1 MTTPPR
7 DPSAG
12 TAEPGA
18 PDDATDDA
26 RDDARDDSLDE
37 GGDFEETPSAELAHQ
52 RIIAA
57 LGELNAEA
65 RPRDDWQSRVL
76 TSIRNR
82 EPTSPVLAASGAAAT
97 TAAPTAPA
105 AAATETSSSTA
116 AAGAPGLAPVIPLF
130 RRRSFQVVTGGAL
143 AAAAAL
149 VLWVKS
155 PGTGPS
161 PQLLV
166 EVSDSRRRPER
177 SEPSPGE
184 TRGAVGSTLR
194 ISAQSEAP
202 HRALWIYRGD
212 KHLVLAC
219 PGAACTASDD
229 AITAELVVPL
239 AGEYQVVALWSQ
251 QPIPAP
257 VGQRDADLGA
267 ATRAGATLRSHSF
280 STW

>member
-7 DPSAG
+7 DPSSDSN
-12 TAEPGA
+12 
-18 PDDATDDA
+18 DDSIDDA
-26 RDDARDDSLDE
+26 RDEDLSGDD
-37 GGDFEETPSAELAHQ
+37 FAETPSAELAHQ

-57 LGELNAEA
+57 LGALNAEA
-65 RPRDDWQSRVL
+65 RPQDDWQSRVL

-82 EPTSPVLAASGAAAT
+82 EPTSPVIAAASEAATSASTASAAAST
-97 TAAPTAPA
+97 EALPSSAA
-105 AAATETSSSTA
+105 S
-116 AAGAPGLAPVIPLF
+116 GAPGLAPVIPLF

-149 VLWVKS
+149 VLWVKRPD
-155 PGTGPS
+155 PGLS

-166 EVSDSRRRPER
+166 EVSDSGRRPER
-177 SEPSPGE
+177 SSSDPSGAGE

-194 ISAQSEAP
+194 ISAQSQAP

-219 PGAACTASDD
+219 PGQGCTVSDD

-251 QPIPAP
+251 QPIPTP

-267 ATRAGATLRSHSF
+267 AERAGATKRSHSF
-280 STW
+280 TTW